1 MKDCAVQSTGI
12 LETASALRDK
22 IYAVLQNI
30 GAAEAGLEHSYIKL
44 GELLLSFEKAECW
57 RAFGYNGFN
66 AFLAELYTRFHKRQ
80 TQLYQYTRVAEKL
93 LPYVSAA
100 TLDQIGISKAIELKR
115 ALKYSNKPPRD
126 VLSAEIVDAARDSK
140 KTIRELRALLQQANA
155 LPPDEKLQM
164 VWVDFGGAFMS
175 AEQKAEYL
183 AAVKMTLALLDVKR
197 ETPEWLQHKI
207 VFEAWYKEFAGT
219 HTAEVYGPA
228 VENRPAQFVQP

>member
-1 MKDCAVQSTGI
+1 MKDYAVQSTGI
-12 LETASALRDK
+12 LETANVLRDK

-30 GAAEAGLEHSYIKL
+30 GAAEAGLEHSYVRL

-57 RAFGYNGFN
+57 RALGYVGFN
-66 AFLAELYTRFHKRQ
+66 AFLADLYVRFRKRQ

-93 LPYVSAA
+93 LPYISAA
-100 TLDQIGISKAIELKR
+100 TLDEIGISKALELKR
-115 ALKYSNKPPRD
+115 ALKYSNKPASE
-126 VLSAEIVDAARDSK
+126 VLSAEVVDAARDSK
-140 KTIRELRALLQQANA
+140 KTIRELRAILQQANT

-164 VWVDFGGAFMS
+164 VWVDFGGAYMS
-175 AEQKAEYL
+175 AEQKTEYL
-183 AAVKMTLALLDVKR
+183 ATVKMTLALLGVPR

-228 VENRPAQFVQP
+228 VENSPAQFVQP